1 MEELERGEGD
11 PNVTIEDIQ
20 GASAIL
26 YVAGAETVSH
36 ARDGRWL
43 PCVDRFL
50 FLQTS
55 STLQIFL
62 LALLLYPEFQKR
74 AQEEIDLV
82 VGDERLPE
90 LSDRPSLPFLE
101 SLIQESHRYYLY
113 HLYFEW

>member
-1 MEELERGEGD
+1 MSPAQKQQVTLEM
-11 PNVTIEDIQ
+11 V
-20 GASAIL
+20 
-26 YVAGAETVSH
+26 
-36 ARDGRWL
+36 DGCPVL
-43 PCVDRFL
+43 IVFL

-101 SLIQESHRYYLY
+101 SLIQESQRYYLY
-113 HLYFEW
+113 YLYFEWKK